1 MINKLKA
8 NWLSIALTIVVIIS
22 LFLSGLIWTNPYQY
36 EGTRRE
42 NVMKSSQQ

>member
-8 NWLSIALTIVVIIS
+8 NWLSIALTIVVIS

-36 EGTRRE
+36 EGHAGKT
-42 NVMKSSQQ
+42 